1 MTTRI
6 VDMPVLASRPA
17 ELEAGIYNLWRR
29 ARLHLGI
36 PLRLALPG
44 MAQMVLI
51 LDEDSWVVVNE
62 NQSDLPILAW
72 VDFQDSHRD
81 NLYKPIPCTLNFYHY
96 MASSLRGK
104 VLTCMERELDALLHD
119 KDDA

>member
-6 VDMPVLASRPA
+6 VDMPILASRPA
-17 ELEAGIYNLWRR
+17 EMEAGIYNLWRR

-36 PLRLALPG
+36 PLRLSLPG
-44 MAQMVLI
+44 MAHMILI

-62 NQSDLPILAW
+62 NQNDLPVLAW
-72 VDFQDSHRD
+72 VDFEDNHRD
-81 NLYKPIPCTLNFYHY
+81 SLHKPIPCTLNYYHF

-104 VLTCMERELDALLHD
+104 VLERMAEALQDRLQD
-119 KDDA
+119 SAQ